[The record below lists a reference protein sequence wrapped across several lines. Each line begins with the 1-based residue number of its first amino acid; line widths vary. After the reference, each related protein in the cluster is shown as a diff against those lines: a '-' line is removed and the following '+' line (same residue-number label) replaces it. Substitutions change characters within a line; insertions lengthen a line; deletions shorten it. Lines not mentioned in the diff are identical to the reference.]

1 MCETD
6 KHDNRAK
13 VLGWHWL
20 TSRTLYASAYFI
32 TGIVLQVS
40 LWISHSLPHTMQ
52 NGNTPLL
59 LAVQNGHLAVVKM
72 LIEKYQCSANEVYQV
87 KLRNV
92 AFCFLWKLMHATS
105 FSRMYPCIMYDV
117 LLKLL
122 CLELSIYVC
131 SWAPVQWQLL
141 HTEAV
146 YTSWDFLSKNTTETS
161 ST

>member
-1 MCETD
+1 MRETD
-6 KHDNRAK
+6 NHDNRAK
-13 VLGWHWL
+13 VLGWQGL

-52 NGNTPLL
+52 NGDTPLL

-72 LIEKYQCSANEVYQV
+72 LIEKYQCSANEVNQV

-92 AFCFLWKLMHATS
+92 AFCFLWKVMHATS
-105 FSRMYPCIMYDV
+105 FSKMYPCIMYDV
-117 LLKLL
+117 LLKML
-122 CLELSIYVC
+122 CLELSIYVR
-131 SWAPVQWQLL
+131 SWVPVQWQLL
-141 HTEAV
+141 HLEAV